1 MRNLRRIGRNLQ
13 QGTCAAISLRRH
25 VLRIFC
31 QHVQLLQR
39 QPLAAIEGNGDAAVF
54 LRPRKVV
61 AAACYNAQAK
71 GIDVSIAAVVV
82 QSLHAQ
88 VCQPGACADITK
100 VNIAL
105 HRVFRQRSVNR
116 HVHAC

>member
-1 MRNLRRIGRNLQ
+1 MRNLRCIGRNLQ
-13 QGTCAAISLRRH
+13 QGTCTAISLRRH

-39 QPLAAIEGNGDAAVF
+39 QPLAAVDSNVDGAVF

-82 QSLHAQ
+82 QRLHAQ
-88 VCQPGACADITK
+88 VCQPGACADIAK

-105 HRVFRQRSVNR
+105 HRVFRQCSVNR
-116 HVHAC
+116 HVHA